1 MFTPPRAHSLSLSS
15 SSHFSYAANT
25 FRLSPYSVVDV
36 VDAQTALR
44 SLAVRL
50 HSVAKLSARGDR
62 GGASVDGDSERPRA
76 SESEAAAAEDGELR
90 DAADGADAA
99 WAEGRR
105 GLRDA
110 AVADSDEQK
119 LPERPANAASASA
132 AAGEG
137 DGAGAS
143 RVYDVYLHP
152 VLRTRAQ
159 RVDRARSRAAKR
171 SQASIAYATI

>member
-1 MFTPPRAHSLSLSS
+1 VRPLPL
-15 SSHFSYAANT
+15 SYAANT

-44 SLAVRL
+44 SLAVRFN
-50 HSVAKLSARGDR
+50 SVAKLSAHGDR
-62 GGASVDGDSERPRA
+62 GDAGVGGDRELFRA
-76 SESEAAAAEDGELR
+76 SAAAADEGEPR
-90 DAADGADAA
+90 EADAA

-119 LPERPANAASASA
+119 LPERPANAASSPSPASA
-132 AAGEG
+132 AASAAAAG
-137 DGAGAS
+137 DGDGAS

-159 RVDRARSRAAKR
+159 RVDRAQSRAAKR